1 MRMKLITMLLISLL
15 AATAFAKDND
25 YPEAKGFIEE
35 LNHESMIVSIAGQRF
50 YANSSTKV
58 ERFDTHISFAD
69 LQVGDYVE
77 LEYDPTRVNNALSY
91 AAKIEVESASSRSGR
106 SSSSSNSS
114 SSSSSS
120 NSSSNASDD
129 YVELIGRVSNVD
141 KSARLFKLGNTVISA
156 ATVFEYKNQAD
167 DYMTADAFWL
177 QLEEGQLLKVEGDFN
192 ANIFEARELNF
203 R

>member
-1 MRMKLITMLLISLL
+1 MKLITMLLISLL

-35 LNHESMIVSIAGQRF
+35 LNYESMSVSVAGQRF

-114 SSSSSS
+114 S
-120 NSSSNASDD
+120 NSSDD

-141 KSARLFKLGNTVISA
+141 KYARLFKLGNTVISA
-156 ATVFEYKNQAD
+156 ATVLEYKNQAD